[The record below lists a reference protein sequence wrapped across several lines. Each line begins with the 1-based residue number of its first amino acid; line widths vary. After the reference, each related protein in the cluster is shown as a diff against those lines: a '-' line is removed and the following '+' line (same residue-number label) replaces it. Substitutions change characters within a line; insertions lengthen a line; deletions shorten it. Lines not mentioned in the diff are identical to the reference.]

1 MLLSLF
7 CKEASHQGTNCPL
20 AVFSSECIGHQL
32 QSRSLTPLLCP
43 TVAAAASPPPSPPS
57 PPHAFT
63 PPLLGPTS
71 FYFPYPHLPR
81 PQLRPARMFFET
93 FLPPFADG
101 PCLSRSAF
109 PVAAATAHSRS
120 LWCPFSPVPPLPNAG
135 RCSGYCGK
143 FQG

>member
-20 AVFSSECIGHQL
+20 AVFSSASDINSNHAL
-32 QSRSLTPLLCP
+32 SLLSSAPP
-43 TVAAAASPPPSPPS
+43 SPPPPPS

-93 FLPPFADG
+93 FLPPFADC
-101 PCLSRSAF
+101 PCLSRSAR